1 MGEFLECVNHM
12 LVVFKREAPIERC
25 IEFVG
30 KYVAQTGQSDPKNKF
45 ADVVLKHLLSVS
57 DAKDKAVR
65 FRSCQVRNHHHSTN
79 THV

>member
-65 FRSCQVRNHHHSTN
+65 FRSCQVCNHQSTN